1 MAQQIMIEVPG
12 TKISEL
18 EKTSSVSRKD
28 VMPVVQADETKQAD
42 IGQVADLVKSEL
54 GSAALKDETAFAT
67 PAALQEVSA
76 NSQSRDDAQ
85 NERIDAVEHGLVS
98 IANGADASFST
109 YAEMLAYVPPK
120 PNVSVRNND
129 PDSALRGTYTWTG
142 TQYVP
147 GYDPLDKSIEYTN
160 EKFDEI
166 PKAVSLSTNEPVCEI
181 KDKIG
186 NVVAY
191 FTVDS
196 LLRIIGLD
204 GSVQDEILL
213 SKENIKLLS
222 QRISE
227 KTDSLLL
234 NVRDKNG
241 NVVAFIDK
249 ESALHVDDLFI
260 KNQSISALIQ
270 STKQSEKNSAFT
282 YQNTLINRYAA
293 RSEFTSVMTLEE
305 SAGLRNRMIAGVKIP
320 SGLFLVWHQQTKAEY
335 DGDGSGSAFWC
346 GFADIDSNFNI
357 TIRDKK
363 LFIYPETDAGIIKHP
378 HLGRTTDNRLI
389 LVYEKSVG
397 YAEATPENPVNYI
410 KYQRYSSDE
419 GLTWTEPVAL
429 TYTNA
434 PPTAALKALG
444 TTCEVLKLD
453 SGRLIV
459 ALYSTEGY
467 CGCIYSDNNGASW
480 SYSDRFILASNWG
493 HEPSIALDSNND
505 LIMSMRPRTTNPMF
519 AAFGKSTDGGR
530 TWELIH
536 KDQVVSVVN
545 QTHLSYDKSIE
556 AHFISHDINPQNK
569 RTNFRISISYDDG
582 YTFPLSYAPF
592 LDSRYV
598 GYTQIIKWV
607 DGVYLLLMEFND
619 VWNGVNTNEQL
630 GIQLFTAKEVFNNV
644 SRN

>member
-1 MAQQIMIEVPG
+1 MAQQIVIEVPG

-160 EKFDEI
+160 EKFEEI

-234 NVRDKNG
+234 NVRDK
-241 NVVAFIDK
+241 
-249 ESALHVDDLFI
+249 
-260 KNQSISALIQ
+260 
-270 STKQSEKNSAFT
+270 T
-282 YQNTLINRYAA
+282 
-293 RSEFTSVMTLEE
+293 VM
-305 SAGLRNRMIAGVKIP
+305 
-320 SGLFLVWHQQTKAEY
+320 
-335 DGDGSGSAFWC
+335 
-346 GFADIDSNFNI
+346 
-357 TIRDKK
+357 
-363 LFIYPETDAGIIKHP
+363 
-378 HLGRTTDNRLI
+378 
-389 LVYEKSVG
+389 
-397 YAEATPENPVNYI
+397 
-410 KYQRYSSDE
+410 
-419 GLTWTEPVAL
+419 
-429 TYTNA
+429 
-434 PPTAALKALG
+434 
-444 TTCEVLKLD
+444 
-453 SGRLIV
+453 
-459 ALYSTEGY
+459 
-467 CGCIYSDNNGASW
+467 
-480 SYSDRFILASNWG
+480 
-493 HEPSIALDSNND
+493 
-505 LIMSMRPRTTNPMF
+505 
-519 AAFGKSTDGGR
+519 
-530 TWELIH
+530 
-536 KDQVVSVVN
+536 
-545 QTHLSYDKSIE
+545 
-556 AHFISHDINPQNK
+556 
-569 RTNFRISISYDDG
+569 
-582 YTFPLSYAPF
+582 
-592 LDSRYV
+592 
-598 GYTQIIKWV
+598 
-607 DGVYLLLMEFND
+607 LLL
-619 VWNGVNTNEQL
+619 L
-630 GIQLFTAKEVFNNV
+630 
-644 SRN
+644 